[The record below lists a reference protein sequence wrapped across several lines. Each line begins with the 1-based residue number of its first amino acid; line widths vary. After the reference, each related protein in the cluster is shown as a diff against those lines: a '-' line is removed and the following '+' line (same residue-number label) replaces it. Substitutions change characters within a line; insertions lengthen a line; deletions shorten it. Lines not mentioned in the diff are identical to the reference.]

1 MYYDFYLY
9 YLSYLSSLYNG
20 YPLIIRMTL
29 VMVMLLVVIIL
40 CGILRVLFIGYK
52 INREEWRKKKM
63 KQHFEEKLDFVMR
76 NKANYDVEEIQALL
90 DYDVSKVKK
99 WKWEL
104 VTDLVLS
111 VKNTV
116 EKASALNVINYK
128 NCLEALGLTRF
139 WEKRM
144 RVATIDRRREVL
156 QIVGEIDNGV
166 NSGVLSKSTFH
177 KDIQLRKA
185 ARDLYTS
192 QDTYNPFR
200 FMEENFDEA
209 FTQLDKLRL
218 HATLI
223 KKSNEGK
230 LPNLLRWINNSKNPN
245 YIIFVLR
252 EIGFFKQYE
261 ASATLLT
268 LLDKQENKDVRA
280 QIVMTLGELDY
291 FECAPVL
298 IDRFALENS
307 SVREAIIKAMGG
319 LRDEHTLAFLVETY
333 QSTADVNIKLL
344 VARSIKCHGEQGK
357 QKLHQLKEDARSGA
371 KEKEHLLLDQVF
383 SENIVVSA

>member
-29 VMVMLLVVIIL
+29 VMVMVLAVITL
-40 CGILRVLFIGYK
+40 CGILRLLFIGYK
-52 INREEWRKKKM
+52 INKEERRKNKT

-90 DYDVSKVKK
+90 DYDASKAKK
-99 WKWEL
+99 WKLEL

-116 EKASALNVINYK
+116 DRVSLLNVINYK

-144 RVATIDRRREVL
+144 RVTGIDRRREVL

-177 KDIQLRKA
+177 KDIQLRKT

-261 ASATLLT
+261 ASTTLLT

-280 QIVMTLGELDY
+280 QIVITLGELDY

-298 IDRFALENS
+298 IERFALENS
-307 SVREAIIKAMGG
+307 SVREAIIRALGNLK
-319 LRDEHTLAFLVETY
+319 DEQTLTFLVETY
-333 QSTADVNIKLL
+333 QSTEDVNIKLL
-344 VARSIKCHGEQGK
+344 VARSIKCHGEKGQ
-357 QKLHQLKEDARSGA
+357 QMLNQLKEDARSAA
-371 KEKEHLLLDQVF
+371 KEKENVLLDQVF
-383 SENIVVSA
+383 SENIFVSA

>member
-29 VMVMLLVVIIL
+29 VMVMVLAVITL
-40 CGILRVLFIGYK
+40 CGILRLLFIGYK
-52 INREEWRKKKM
+52 INKEERRKNKT

-90 DYDVSKVKK
+90 DYDASKAKK
-99 WKWEL
+99 WKLEL

-116 EKASALNVINYK
+116 DRVSSLNVINYK

-144 RVATIDRRREVL
+144 RVTGIDRRREVL

-177 KDIQLRKA
+177 KDIQLRKT

-261 ASATLLT
+261 ASTTLLT

-280 QIVMTLGELDY
+280 QIVITLGELDY

-298 IDRFALENS
+298 IERFALENS
-307 SVREAIIKAMGG
+307 SVREAIIRALGNLK
-319 LRDEHTLAFLVETY
+319 DEQTLTFLVETY
-333 QSTADVNIKLL
+333 QSTEDVNIKLL
-344 VARSIKCHGEQGK
+344 VARSIKCHGEKGQ
-357 QKLHQLKEDARSGA
+357 QMLNQLKEDARSAA
-371 KEKEHLLLDQVF
+371 KEKENVLLDQVF
-383 SENIVVSA
+383 SENIFVSA